1 MSVTVY
7 TGGYPSTPATI
18 NVTGVPSG
26 VTVKAWKQGNAQTL
40 TYSGGVYSVTVTA
53 YGTYTITRSDST
65 DYIDVWV
72 HGGSTY
78 EAHFG

>member
-7 TGGYPSTPATI
+7 TGGYPAQLETI
-18 NVTGVPSG
+18 NVSGVPSG

-40 TYSGGVYSVTVTA
+40 TDSGGVYSITVNA

-65 DYIDVWV
+65 AYIDVWV
-72 HGGSTY
+72 HGDGTY
-78 EAHFG
+78 NVSF